1 VPAVA
6 SGIESE
12 LTPSDHVVTAYRCHA
27 YLLTRRC
34 NVPLKGIFSELLG
47 RTSGVSKGKGG
58 SMHMYNVERNFWG
71 GNGIVGAQVPL
82 GAGLAYTEKYMNRK
96 NVCFTFYGD
105 GGANQGQV
113 FEAYNMASLHK
124 LPIVFVCENNHV
136 AMGTESSRHSASK
149 DFHDRINYL
158 PGIKFD
164 GMNVL
169 QTREVAKFAINYAK
183 TVGPL
188 VLDAETYRF
197 QGHSVSDPGITYRTH
212 DQVVDVRRKR
222 DPISYVK
229 KLIIAHKLSTEEE
242 LKEIAEEITTRVSD
256 AILEAKNEPWPEP
269 LELFSDVY
277 SCDYPIAYRGTEQMH
292 NGWFAKS

>member
-1 VPAVA
+1 MEKVEAC
-6 SGIESE
+6 
-12 LTPSDHVVTAYRCHA
+12 TCTM
-27 YLLTRRC
+27 
-34 NVPLKGIFSELLG
+34 LK
-47 RTSGVSKGKGG
+47 K
-58 SMHMYNVERNFWG
+58 NFWG

-82 GAGLAYTEKYMNRK
+82 GAGLAYTEKYMNRN

-113 FEAYNMASLHK
+113 FEAYNLASLHK
-124 LPIVFVCENNHV
+124 LPVVFVCENNHV
-136 AMGTESSRHSASK
+136 AMGTESTRHSASK

-183 TVGPL
+183 TIGPL

-212 DQVVDVRRKR
+212 EQVVDVRRKR
-222 DPISYVK
+222 DPIAFVK
-229 KLIIAHKLSTEEE
+229 KLILAHELATEDE
-242 LKEIAEEITTRVSD
+242 LKELAEEITTRVSD
-256 AILEAKNEPWPEP
+256 AMEEAKKEPWPEP
-269 LELFSDVY
+269 LDLFQDVY
-277 SCDYPIAYRGTEQMH
+277 SSGSYPISYRGTEQMH